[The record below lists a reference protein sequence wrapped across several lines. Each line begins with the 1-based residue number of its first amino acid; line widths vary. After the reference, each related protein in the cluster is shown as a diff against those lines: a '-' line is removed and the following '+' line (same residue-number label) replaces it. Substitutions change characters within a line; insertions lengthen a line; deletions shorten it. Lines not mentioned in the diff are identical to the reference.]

1 MMTTTDAPMTGSPC
15 PCSPICPSG
24 SVSFL
29 PDHLLSP
36 PSMNTRSSAQKRN
49 GSGPIGLD
57 EVALD
62 ELLSPVR
69 HIQLGSFDSP
79 SRNTRSSA
87 QKQRGDDFATTETSD
102 EEATIRYPNRKSR
115 KLMNEDELL
124 LILVERLT
132 CLPSCKND

>member
-1 MMTTTDAPMTGSPC
+1 
-15 PCSPICPSG
+15 
-24 SVSFL
+24 
-29 PDHLLSP
+29 
-36 PSMNTRSSAQKRN
+36 MNTRSSAQKRN

-87 QKQRGDDFATTETSD
+87 QKRRGDDFATTETSD

-115 KLMNEDELL
+115 KRMNEDELL

-132 CLPSCKND
+132 CLPSCQNKLRIESAKLLTTIEPPGIMVPPEYHQDEFYINPPMI

>member
-1 MMTTTDAPMTGSPC
+1 
-15 PCSPICPSG
+15 
-24 SVSFL
+24 
-29 PDHLLSP
+29 
-36 PSMNTRSSAQKRN
+36 MNTRSSAQKQN
-49 GSGPIGLD
+49 GGGPIGLD